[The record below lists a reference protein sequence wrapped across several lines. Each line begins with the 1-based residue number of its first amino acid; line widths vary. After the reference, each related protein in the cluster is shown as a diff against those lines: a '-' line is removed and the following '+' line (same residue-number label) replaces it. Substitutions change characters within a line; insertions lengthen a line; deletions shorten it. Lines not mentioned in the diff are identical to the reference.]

1 MANCRFLSPL
11 CNRLDHHRCHCHPR
25 RIIVKRNYW
34 VVYCWM
40 IASQRDDD
48 DIIKMA
54 VIIITTIIIIM
65 LNKIIPPSGIDSQS
79 GGIFRNF
86 IIPSC
91 MLLSGMNSWSH
102 LHYHRAMVQIPAGP
116 DARLPLHMAAAS
128 SACQESLLRHLIQL
142 HP

>member
-11 CNRLDHHRCHCHPR
+11 CNRLDHHRCHCHPFHWFHC

-48 DIIKMA
+48 DIIKMT
-54 VIIITTIIIIM
+54 VIKITTIIIIT
-65 LNKIIPPSGIDSQS
+65 LNKIIPPSGIDGQS

-102 LHYHRAMVQIPAGP
+102 LHYHRATVDYPCTWP
-116 DARLPLHMAAAS
+116 RPLQHVRNLY
-128 SACQESLLRHLIQL
+128 CII
-142 HP
+142 